1 MPVICGIITQLCYVG
16 DLSVR
21 LELENIDSCMDVLPP
36 SFSISI
42 SWLKHILI
50 YPLYFPAVLSLSL
63 SRGWSIYWYLLF
75 FPANTACHIKISH
88 EQLKHTAK
96 LRPSFRWFRKL
107 ENTREWLFRCH
118 TLKNSIQLTRK
129 SLVLVLFLI
138 LPRSLVLLSFLS
150 YFVLDII
157 S

>member
-1 MPVICGIITQLCYVG
+1 MPVICSIITQLCYVW
-16 DLSVR
+16 DLCSIGTWKQR
-21 LELENIDSCMDVLPP
+21 QLYWCSP
-36 SFSISI
+36 SLFLSISI
-42 SWLKHILI
+42 LWLKHLLI
-50 YPLYFPAVLSLSL
+50 SSVFSSCTLSLSL
-63 SRGWSIYWYLLF
+63 VAEAFIDIFYF
-75 FPANTACHIKISH
+75 FPANTACHIKRSH
-88 EQLKHTAK
+88 EQLEHTTK
-96 LRPSFRWFRKL
+96 LRLSFRWCRKL

-118 TLKNSIQLTRK
+118 ALKNSIQLTRK